1 MKFLLM
7 GILITC
13 LIGKDVLGQVSF
25 VENLSP
31 LDGVIVNSINAKKK
45 LPSKSPNFKNLSPEY
60 PKESKVLGEQGKVV
74 LKILID
80 IEGYVKSVEL
90 SSSSGYKK
98 LDESAIQ
105 TATKWRFLPG
115 QRGDVPEEMWML
127 VPINFEL
134 KSEK

>member
-1 MKFLLM
+1 MKSLRM

-13 LIGKDVLGQVSF
+13 LIVKDVFGQVSF
-25 VENLSP
+25 AEDLSP
-31 LDGVIVNSINAKKK
+31 IDGVVVNSIKAKQK
-45 LPSKSPNFKNLSPEY
+45 LPRTLPDFQNLSPEY
-60 PKESKVLGEQGKVV
+60 PNESKVLGEQGKVV
-74 LKILID
+74 LKILISID
-80 IEGYVKSVEL
+80 GYVKRIEL

-134 KSEK
+134 KSKK